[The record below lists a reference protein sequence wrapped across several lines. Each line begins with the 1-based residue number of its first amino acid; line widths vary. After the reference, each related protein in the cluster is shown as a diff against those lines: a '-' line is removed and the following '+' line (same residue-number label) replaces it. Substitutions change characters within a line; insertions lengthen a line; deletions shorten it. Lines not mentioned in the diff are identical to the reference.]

1 MLKLVQSFFPAKVNP
16 IGVDFGSETLRMA
29 QLQVT
34 DGEYRLIGAASANI
48 PMSIR
53 KDNNA
58 RMQFL
63 SDACKNVYIK
73 GKFTGKKVVI
83 GIPAS
88 LMHVV
93 HLRVPKMDEE
103 ALKRALPWELKG
115 KIPIEPSRALLRHVI
130 AGPVFQDQEEKL
142 EVIVMAVQRE
152 TVDQFIRLAEMSKLD
167 VVALQ
172 PEPKALLDCFR
183 MLFRKKNAD
192 GELTSMFIDIGFSGT
207 RVIVGNGDLILFA
220 RFIPIGSDQFNYAAS
235 VALKLPV
242 HEARQ
247 RRIEHAALPAMD
259 MEMAA
264 AASVAVA
271 DPILDPMT
279 AKRQAEKGVIEDA
292 CRDPLERLITE
303 LELCRRYH
311 EATFPNRTIDRI
323 VFVGGES
330 MHRTMCQQIA
340 KRLGVAAQLGDPMV
354 RLGRNA
360 KISPESGLD
369 LTQPQPA
376 WAIAVGLSIGQ
387 SPVEP

>member
-1 MLKLVQSFFPAKVNP
+1 
-16 IGVDFGSETLRMA
+16 
-29 QLQVT
+29 
-34 DGEYRLIGAASANI
+34 
-48 PMSIR
+48 MSIR
-53 KDNNA
+53 RDNNA

-63 SDACKNVYIK
+63 ADACKNVHAK
-73 GKFTGKKVVI
+73 GKFAGKQIVV

-93 HLRVPKMDEE
+93 HLRVPKMDDD
-103 ALKRALPWELKG
+103 ALRRALPWELKG
-115 KIPIEPSRALLRHVI
+115 KIPIEPSRALLRHVV
-130 AGPVFQDQEEKL
+130 AGPIFQDQEEKL
-142 EVIVMAVQRE
+142 ELIVMAVQRE
-152 TVDQFIRLAEMSKLD
+152 TVDQFIRLAEMAKLN
-167 VVALQ
+167 VVGLQ

-183 MLFRKKNAD
+183 LLFRKKNAD
-192 GELTSMFIDIGFSGT
+192 SELTTMFIDIGFSGT
-207 RVIVGNGDLILFA
+207 RVIVGNGELILFA

-235 VALKLPV
+235 VALKVPV

-247 RRIEHAALPAMD
+247 RRIEHAASPAPE

-264 AASVAVA
+264 ATSVATA
-271 DPILDPMT
+271 DPILDPIT

-311 EATFPNRTIDRI
+311 EATFPNRAIDRI

-330 MHRTMCQQIA
+330 MHKMMCQQIA
-340 KRLGVAAQLGDPMV
+340 RRLGIAAQLGDPMV
-354 RLGRNA
+354 RLARNA
-360 KISPESGLD
+360 KISPESGLN
-369 LTQPQPA
+369 LAQPQPA